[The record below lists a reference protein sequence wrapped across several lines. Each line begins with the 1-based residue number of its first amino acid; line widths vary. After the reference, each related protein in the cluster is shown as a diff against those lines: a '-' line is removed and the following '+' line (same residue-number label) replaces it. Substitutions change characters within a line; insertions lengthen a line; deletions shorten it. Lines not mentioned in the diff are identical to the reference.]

1 MKNNIIYFKKV
12 ESNDS
17 MIRFIANGTMI
28 DFSTERDK
36 NIKYEARKFIVD
48 GLNHLLEW
56 AYINNKSVFLSK
68 FTIFILML
76 KNNLTSSE
84 FLNKVEDRLK
94 SSYGKD

>member
-12 ESNDS
+12 ENNDS

-56 AYINNKSVFLSK
+56 ACINNKSVFLSK

-76 KNNLTSSE
+76 NL
-84 FLNKVEDRLK
+84 F
-94 SSYGKD
+94 